1 MAVFLQELLS
11 VVFAPFV
18 LCLSLPTSAEQI
30 VNFFREFTV
39 HVQGLGYVCSFAQ
52 FDFERHGNVKYG
64 VPGAVVDDDYY
75 LSQGGK
81 MEKSF
86 LNFKVNIGDFFF
98 C

>member
-1 MAVFLQELLS
+1 
-11 VVFAPFV
+11 
-18 LCLSLPTSAEQI
+18 
-30 VNFFREFTV
+30 
-39 HVQGLGYVCSFAQ
+39 VCSFAQ